1 MALSYFDEHSF
12 ELRGRLY
19 EYLGVRHFKY
29 VASAGDY
36 INRWRRRTDPSFRNV
51 RTYGEAVAWEARTR
65 FNEAAHLAC
74 LVFSAV
80 MMLWLCSRG
89 RYTWLPLIVVLNVLL
104 NVYPI
109 MLQRYTRARIR
120 QLQARRH
127 RRPSTTTSDPGT
139 SASASAT
146 FDP

>member
-1 MALSYFDEHSF
+1 MSYFDEHSF
-12 ELRGRLY
+12 EQRGRLY
-19 EYLGVRHFKY
+19 DYLGVRHFKY

-36 INRWRRRTDPSFRNV
+36 VNRRRRRTDPSFRNV

-74 LVFSAV
+74 LGFSVV
-80 MMLWLCSRG
+80 MVLWLCSRA

-109 MLQRYTRARIR
+109 LLQRYTRARIR

-127 RRPSTTTSDPGT
+127 GRASMANSDQGR
-139 SASASAT
+139 SACALAQSEAN
-146 FDP
+146 